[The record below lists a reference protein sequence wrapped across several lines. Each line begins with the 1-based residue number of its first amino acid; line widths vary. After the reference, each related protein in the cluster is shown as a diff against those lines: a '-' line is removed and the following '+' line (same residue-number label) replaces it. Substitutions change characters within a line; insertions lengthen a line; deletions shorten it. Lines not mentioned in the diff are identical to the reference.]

1 LKVPE
6 ITLTYKTWPTL
17 YTKGKNGE
25 LRAWQVAT
33 IGDTIIVNHGVKGG
47 AIVKAERKATPKNV
61 GRSNETT
68 GEQQADLEAAAM
80 HKFKLDRKYSL
91 TPEEAQDVVPLP
103 MLAKDFK
110 KAKNIQYPV
119 DVQPKLDGVRAIARW
134 EGDRVVLISRGGKT
148 WTAVPHINK
157 ALESILP
164 KDSEFDGEL
173 YVHGKPFQWITSRAK
188 KAHDD
193 SGEIQYHVYDF
204 PTINGDDSLTWQERR
219 EAAAMLPNAQERW
232 KHFEKTDDGGIR
244 EVFVR
249 VLTYT
254 AKDAEEVKFYH
265 DAFVQNGYEGAIV
278 RLLDGM
284 YEYGHRSG
292 SLLKLKQFDDHE
304 YKIVGHT
311 NGEGIESDLVIWICE
326 DSDGKQFA
334 TRPKGTHDDR
344 RWLLQHATEF
354 YGQMLKVKHFGFTDD
369 GLPRFPIAEGIR
381 VEEDLD

>member
-1 LKVPE
+1 LA
-6 ITLTYKTWPTL
+6 YKEWPKL
-17 YTKGKNGE
+17 YHKDKTGKLRFWFVIADGDAVQVEHGQVNGSSVSAM
-25 LRAWQVAT
+25 R
-33 IGDTIIVNHGVKGG
+33 
-47 AIVKAERKATPKNV
+47 RATPKNV

-68 GEQQADLEAAAM
+68 AEQQAVLEAAAM

-188 KAHDD
+188 KAHED

-204 PTINGDDSLTWQERR
+204 PTINGDDSLTWQGRR

-265 DAFVQNGYEGAIV
+265 DTFVQNGYEGAIV
-278 RLLDGM
+278 RLLDGT

-292 SLLKLKQFDDHE
+292 SLLKLKQFDDE
-304 YKIVGHT
+304 EFVIIGYTQGVGVE
-311 NGEGIESDLVIWICE
+311 EGLVIWACGIE
-326 DSDGKQFA
+326 GDSTREFL
-334 TRPKGTHDDR
+334 TRPKGTHEDR
-344 RWLLQHATEF
+344 AWLYKHADQF
-354 YGQMLKVKHFGFTDD
+354 VGQKLRVKFFGWTDAC
-369 GLPRFPIAEGIR
+369 LPRFPIAEGIR